1 MVSKVEEDR
10 VASVLIRDV
19 HVLDG
24 RGLREGRQDVEI
36 RDGRLH
42 DVRPHRQGD
51 PAQGIPA
58 FDGEGMHLLPGLI
71 DLHVH
76 LVWDGSPDPVDQLRN
91 ESKEQTLLRA
101 VRHARET
108 IQAGITT
115 VRDLGSVDDLA
126 VDLSRAVKRGDIVG
140 PRIVP
145 SGRTIIMTGG
155 HDPFWGLMVDGP
167 QEALKAARRQ
177 VYRGAGVIKLSA
189 TGGVYGR
196 TEGESATH
204 TELNPDEI
212 RAVTREAHKLGVP
225 VAAHAIGRDGIRNC
239 VEAGVDTIEHGQQL
253 TSDLAEQMAAY
264 GGALVP
270 TLFVYRQIAERPE
283 IPEYARAKAKAILP
297 EHEDA
302 INAARSAGVPIGA
315 GSDAGSPLTPHG
327 SLIDE
332 LMALASAG
340 FTPLE
345 ALSCAT
351 DGAARILG
359 LDDEVGSIEPGCV
372 ADLILVPSDP
382 LEDLRS
388 LLNVRTVW
396 KDGPLAYRADAGGA

>member
-1 MVSKVEEDR
+1 M
-10 VASVLIRDV
+10 ASALIKDV
-19 HVLDG
+19 RVLDG

-36 RDGRLH
+36 RDGRLQ
-42 DVRPHRQGD
+42 DVRPHRQGE
-51 PAQGIPA
+51 PAPGTPA

-101 VRHARET
+101 VRHSRET

-126 VDLSRAVKRGDIVG
+126 VDLSRAVERGDILG

-177 VYRGAGVIKLSA
+177 IYRGAGVIKLSA

-204 TELNPDEI
+204 TELNLDEI

-225 VAAHAIGRDGIRNC
+225 VVLYRMLRGLPYRRPGIFLLGSLIVLLLAN
-239 VEAGVDTIEHGQQL
+239 GV
-253 TSDLAEQMAAY
+253 S
-264 GGALVP
+264 GALYG
-270 TLFVYRQIAERPE
+270 TSSEQ
-283 IPEYARAKAKAILP
+283 
-297 EHEDA
+297 
-302 INAARSAGVPIGA
+302 
-315 GSDAGSPLTPHG
+315 AGSPSGSRSHTEQKEPRQAAERTTP
-327 SLIDE
+327 E
-332 LMALASAG
+332 ASPARKYSIRSSATRRTLHPRDA
-340 FTPLE
+340 FPRPTP
-345 ALSCAT
+345 A
-351 DGAARILG
+351 
-359 LDDEVGSIEPGCV
+359 P
-372 ADLILVPSDP
+372 P
-382 LEDLRS
+382 
-388 LLNVRTVW
+388 
-396 KDGPLAYRADAGGA
+396 